1 MPRIAGTLSLAF
13 GLLGGIVASQGP
25 EYAQQYRQR
34 LGGTIDELR
43 RVVTQL
49 DVDAQATGQTR
60 EGAVERLR
68 TDRDDFLRR
77 RGDAM
82 HADVQRLERLER
94 QRDSF
99 NTAGAFARLGVLV
112 RDADTDLAR
121 ASYRD
126 YEPAVPTTSEGL
138 VLAGAGFVLGWVLSR
153 LVAIP
158 LRRLFVRRRRTAQPA

>member
-1 MPRIAGTLSLAF
+1 VPRIAGTLSLAF

-43 RVVTQL
+43 RMVTQF
-49 DVDAQATGQTR
+49 DVDARATGQTR

-121 ASYRD
+121 AAFGD

-138 VLAGAGFVLGWVLSR
+138 VMAGVGFVLGWLLSR
-153 LVAIP
+153 LIAIP